1 MALRGPQTVVL
12 GHLFGGSRGGDTQR
26 VEMGPIRRPPNPLFH
41 RAEVRKNR
49 EIIERTFSKT
59 GKSSSGFSG
68 IGVWL
73 ETFYGNI
80 ALA

>member
-1 MALRGPQTVVL
+1 METSANIQVV
-12 GHLFGGSRGGDTQR
+12 GTKKT
-26 VEMGPIRRPPNPLFH
+26 LFH

-49 EIIERTFSKT
+49 EIIERTFSET

-73 ETFYGNI
+73 ETFYGNS
-80 ALA
+80 ALAYGTETLGFHFSL

>member
-1 MALRGPQTVVL
+1 MALRGHQTVVL
-12 GHLFGGSRGGDTQR
+12 GHLFGGSRGDTQR